1 MCWFQTT
8 LASCSCFY
16 HVDHTDQLLRHQ
28 PTLVLVTESLE
39 TESTT
44 EEEEKEEKED
54 DDDKLEEGRRL
65 DFSLCLIIIIKRIS
79 RAPIY
84 HTRGQH

>member
-1 MCWFQTT
+1 MCWFQTAM
-8 LASCSCFY
+8 ASCSCFY

-39 TESTT
+39 TESTI

-54 DDDKLEEGRRL
+54 DDNKLEEVEETGL
-65 DFSLCLIIIIKRIS
+65 LLVFNNNNKEDF
-79 RAPIY
+79 
-84 HTRGQH
+84 